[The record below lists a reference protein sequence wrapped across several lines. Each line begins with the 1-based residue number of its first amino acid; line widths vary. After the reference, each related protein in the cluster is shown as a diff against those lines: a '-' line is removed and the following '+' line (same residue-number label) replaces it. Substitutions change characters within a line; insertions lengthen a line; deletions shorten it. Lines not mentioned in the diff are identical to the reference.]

1 MINKAMLW
9 ICWLTNAV
17 GQIPLCGPGWDVC
30 VSRVWTRSSSLG
42 RKLEKDECSPLTP
55 VLEVRWACHD
65 VQLLQR
71 QFPLPGWLSPA
82 PVQRVAPAPLIPR
95 VIRSPWVP
103 GPKHR
108 HSDHHPLL
116 PLLLLPHHL
125 PLTLRHGHG
134 RPGVWPLQPLDIWS
148 YFCALQ
154 HKWTWAETSKVHTVY
169 NRLETTSCTLWL
181 FSHQLG
187 LVTLRTITI
196 YTLSIEQ
203 ILKHGYPFRKLN
215 STGVCKEDG

>member
-1 MINKAMLW
+1 MF
-9 ICWLTNAV
+9 
-17 GQIPLCGPGWDVC
+17 Q
-30 VSRVWTRSSSLG
+30 
-42 RKLEKDECSPLTP
+42 
-55 VLEVRWACHD
+55 
-65 VQLLQR
+65 
-71 QFPLPGWLSPA
+71 
-82 PVQRVAPAPLIPR
+82 
-95 VIRSPWVP
+95 
-103 GPKHR
+103 PKYHIIM
-108 HSDHHPLL
+108 
-116 PLLLLPHHL
+116 
-125 PLTLRHGHG
+125 
-134 RPGVWPLQPLDIWS
+134 DIWS

-215 STGVCKEDG
+215 STGVCKEDEGSMNLVKTISVSDPSLCFKWMEKDLFSLLKFKVKTLIIFNLKFLWQI